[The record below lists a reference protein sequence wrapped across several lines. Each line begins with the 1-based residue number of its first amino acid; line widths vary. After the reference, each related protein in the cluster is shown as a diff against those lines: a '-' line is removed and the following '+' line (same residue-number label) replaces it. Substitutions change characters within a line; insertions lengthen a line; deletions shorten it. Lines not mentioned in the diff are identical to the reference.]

1 MINRNARRY
10 LRQVRTW
17 LPCGG
22 TMKRQIMEKI
32 RSSISRFLEEE
43 PSADYD
49 SIVFRFGTPQ
59 QIAASYVDEQ
69 NTTVLISQLRFRK
82 KVITLLAA
90 MALAALALWSGFLL
104 HATISDYHSANGY
117 AVIDMTVH
125 DQQ

>member
-59 QIAASYVDEQ
+59 QIASAYVDEQ
-69 NTTVLISQLRFRK
+69 DTEVLLRKLRIK
-82 KVITLLAA
+82 RRIVAAVCCTAAACVVIWLSV
-90 MALAALALWSGFLL
+90 ALAAYVQSQ
-104 HATISDYHSANGY
+104 IDQDGY
-117 AVIDMTVH
+117 AVIEVVTNGK
-125 DQQ
+125 

>member
-49 SIVFRFGTPQ
+49 IIVSRFGTPQ
-59 QIAASYVDEQ
+59 QIASAYVDEQ
-69 NTTVLISQLRFRK
+69 DTEVLLRKLRIK
-82 KVITLLAA
+82 RRIVAAVCCAAAACVVIWLSV
-90 MALAALALWSGFLL
+90 ALAAYVNFSIAE
-104 HATISDYHSANGY
+104 NGY
-117 AVIDMTVH
+117 AVIEIVTNGK
-125 DQQ
+125 

>member
-17 LPCGG
+17 LPCSG

-49 SIVFRFGTPQ
+49 SIVSRFGTPQ
-59 QIAASYVDEQ
+59 QIASAYVDEQ
-69 NTTVLISQLRFRK
+69 DTEVLLRKLRIK
-82 KVITLLAA
+82 RRIVAA
-90 MALAALALWSGFLL
+90 VCCTAAACVAIWLSVALAAYVQSQ
-104 HATISDYHSANGY
+104 IDQDGY
-117 AVIDMTVH
+117 AVIEVVTNGK
-125 DQQ
+125 

>member
-59 QIAASYVDEQ
+59 QIASAYVDEQ
-69 NTTVLISQLRFRK
+69 DTEVLLRKLRIK
-82 KVITLLAA
+82 RRIVAA
-90 MALAALALWSGFLL
+90 VCCTAAACVAIWLSVALAAYVNFSIAE
-104 HATISDYHSANGY
+104 NGY
-117 AVIDMTVH
+117 AVEYIVEKSD
-125 DQQ
+125 

>member
-59 QIAASYVDEQ
+59 QIASAYVDEQ
-69 NTTVLISQLRFRK
+69 DTEVLLRKLRIK
-82 KVITLLAA
+82 RRIVAA
-90 MALAALALWSGFLL
+90 VCCTAAACVAIWLSVALAAYVNFSIAE
-104 HATISDYHSANGY
+104 NGY
-117 AVIDMTVH
+117 AVIEIVTNGK
-125 DQQ
+125 

>member
-59 QIAASYVDEQ
+59 QIASTYVDEQ
-69 NTTVLISQLRFRK
+69 DTEVLLRKLRIK
-82 KVITLLAA
+82 RRIVAAVCCTAAACVVIWLLV
-90 MALAALALWSGFLL
+90 ALAAYVNFSIAE
-104 HATISDYHSANGY
+104 NGY
-117 AVIDMTVH
+117 AVIEIVTNGK
-125 DQQ
+125 

>member
-49 SIVFRFGTPQ
+49 SIVSRFGTPQ
-59 QIAASYVDEQ
+59 QIASAYVDEQ
-69 NTTVLISQLRFRK
+69 DTEVLLRKLRIK
-82 KVITLLAA
+82 RRIVAAVCCTAAACVVIWLSV
-90 MALAALALWSGFLL
+90 ALAAYVNFSIAE
-104 HATISDYHSANGY
+104 NGY
-117 AVIDMTVH
+117 AVIEIVTNGK
-125 DQQ
+125 

>member
-59 QIAASYVDEQ
+59 QIASAYVDEQ
-69 NTTVLISQLRFRK
+69 DTEVLLRKLRIK
-82 KVITLLAA
+82 RRIVAAVCCTAAACVVIWLSV
-90 MALAALALWSGFLL
+90 ALAAYVNFSIAE
-104 HATISDYHSANGY
+104 NGY
-117 AVIDMTVH
+117 AIIEIVTNGK
-125 DQQ
+125 

>member
-32 RSSISRFLEEE
+32 RSSISRFLEEK

-59 QIAASYVDEQ
+59 QIASAYVDEQ
-69 NTTVLISQLRFRK
+69 DTEVLLRKLRIK
-82 KVITLLAA
+82 RRIVAAVCCTAAACVVIWLSV
-90 MALAALALWSGFLL
+90 ALAAYVNFSIAE
-104 HATISDYHSANGY
+104 NGY
-117 AVIDMTVH
+117 AVIEIVTNGK
-125 DQQ
+125 